1 MNDFPERMKYLLD
14 YLGIGPS
21 ELADRLGIQRS
32 GISHLLSGRNKPG
45 MDFLEKLALHYPGI
59 SLEWFITGKG
69 TVQKTS
75 GLLPVQEEQPVHRDL
90 FTTEPENQEKN
101 TGKIQPQ
108 VAEVKDETS
117 IPYTAQLQHSSKSR
131 VRKVILL
138 YDNGTAEVHEV
149 SAILSST

>member
-1 MNDFPERMKYLLD
+1 MNDFPKRMKYLLD

-69 TVQKTS
+69 TIQKT
-75 GLLPVQEEQPVHRDL
+75 QESIPADEMQPLHRDL
-90 FTTEPENQEKN
+90 FTVQPEKIA
-101 TGKIQPQ
+101 GKTQQ
-108 VAEVKDETS
+108 QTSEVKDETT
-117 IPYTAQLQHSSKSR
+117 IPYMAQSPQVSKLQ